1 MTSPQESRSILVDPA
16 TLPYRLF
23 LCNEDRESLAGTAA
37 LDYIR
42 HGEAQGFHKRSSVR
56 SRRLWYGL
64 GEWNETGVGIN
75 YQINT
80 TARAYLA
87 KARLHYSDNFQ
98 QVHTE
103 SGSSVQLAASLNAT
117 LTQLM
122 LNTIGRANFGGGL
135 MKIQTYEMESVL
147 MIDANLLPSIDEG
160 IFRSAQWDVMDPSA
174 ERREIDG
181 VVFDALGLTE
191 GERAGVYEAVSD
203 LVGKRL
209 AKAKSLRK

>member
-56 SRRLWYGL
+56 SRKLWYGL
-64 GEWNETGVGIN
+64 GDR
-75 YQINT
+75 QP
-80 TARAYLA
+80 AHL
-87 KARLHYSDNFQ
+87 LHNRRVDKTSRTF
-98 QVHTE
+98 
-103 SGSSVQLAASLNAT
+103 LNADRVLIGDT
-117 LTQLM
+117 LYELVCKDEDAIGLCAAMNSSLFQLCM
-122 LNTIGRANFGGGL
+122 NTLGRSNFGAGVL
-135 MKIQTYEMESVL
+135 EAEVYEIEAMVAL
-147 MIDANLLPSIDEG
+147 ADHLPSIDEG
-160 IFRSAQWDVMDPSA
+160 IFRSTQWDVMDPSA

-191 GERAGVYEAVSD
+191 GERAGVYEAVLD

-209 AKAKSLRK
+209 AKAKSLRR